1 MRTPANTFGVRHLG
15 FEGCGEVSL
24 SLPVLDEAGPVR
36 EATGSLLN
44 AFRGVVNTA
53 DEVAATWNGL
63 GAAYS
68 APEAPV
74 VLAAMARPGVCARTL
89 AGHAETACAALM
101 VYADRLDEL
110 KTIREQLAADIA
122 TCTAAGWQAIPF
134 SPIRIAPIA
143 ETLFR
148 LPHIIAL
155 AQALFWVSPSAVE
168 IAAPHLGSLKTHQPP
183 IIHIAVVKQTAPA
196 LHQQGIAPVHAPAN
210 GNDSEAA
217 LALPIWHSLP
227 LSSRIVIIRGQGGR
241 EHLAQALR
249 QRGFAVQYAECYQRI
264 PQSLNWQTFQATAPR
279 AAWITSSELAQ
290 ELFTQCPQA
299 FRQNLKSLL
308 YFTQHMRIA
317 QTLTAL
323 GADHVHTVA
332 QLSDALNY
340 FLSRSNP
347 K

>member
-1 MRTPANTFGVRHLG
+1 MPTI
-15 FEGCGEVSL
+15 
-24 SLPVLDEAGPVR
+24 
-36 EATGSLLN
+36 LLI
-44 AFRGVVNTA
+44 R
-53 DEVAATWNGL
+53 
-63 GAAYS
+63 
-68 APEAPV
+68 PENR
-74 VLAAMARPGVCARTL
+74 LAS
-89 AGHAETACAALM
+89 
-101 VYADRLDEL
+101 
-110 KTIREQLAADIA
+110 DIT

-134 SPIRIAPIA
+134 SPIRIAPIPD
-143 ETLFR
+143 TLFR
-148 LPHIIAL
+148 LPQTIAP
-155 AQALFWVSPSAVE
+155 AQALFWVSPTAAE
-168 IAAPHLGSLKTHQPP
+168 IAAPHIGSLKTKIP
-183 IIHIAVVKQTAPA
+183 HIAIGSQTAQA

-264 PQSLNWQTFQATAPR
+264 PQSLNWQTFQAAAPC

-308 YFTQHMRIA
+308 YFTQHTRIA

-323 GADHVHTVA
+323 GASHVHTVA
-332 QLSDALNY
+332 RLSDALHH
-340 FLSRSNP
+340 FSSRSIP